1 MIEKERM
8 WRAHL
13 AAFRTSGGTRRAFCV
28 RRHLPLSSFYY
39 WQKRLRIEPADVES
53 MSMTAP
59 RLIPIEVMPSREAR
73 YEIRLPGGKE
83 LIISDG
89 FDVSAVRALIDVLD
103 ARRC

>member
-13 AAFRTSGGTRRAFCV
+13 AAFRTSGATRRAFCV

-39 WQKRLRIEPADVES
+39 WQKRLRIEPADVV
-53 MSMTAP
+53 SMTAP
-59 RLIPIEVMPSREAR
+59 RLIPIEVLPSREAR
-73 YEIRLPGGKE
+73 YEIRLPGGRE

-89 FDVSAVRALIDVLD
+89 FDVNAVRALVDVLD
-103 ARRC
+103 APRC